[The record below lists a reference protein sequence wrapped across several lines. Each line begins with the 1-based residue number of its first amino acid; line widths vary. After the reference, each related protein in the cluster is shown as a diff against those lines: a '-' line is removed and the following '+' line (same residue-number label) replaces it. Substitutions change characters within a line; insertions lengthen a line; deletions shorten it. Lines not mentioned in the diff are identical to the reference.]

1 MRNYSRK
8 IAILMLL
15 VLVAGAAPAF
25 FATRANARE
34 PRPGIAQPDDWRLGG
49 EPGEDPHL
57 KTIPTI
63 YIAKY
68 ESEPLRAGGGG
79 GSVLSDESSINLEG
93 SREGSGRCLGSRVN
107 LAWRMFLRTWLRQL
121 HR

>member
-8 IAILMLL
+8 IAILMVLA
-15 VLVAGAAPAF
+15 LVAGAAPAF
-25 FATRANARE
+25 YAARLEARE
-34 PRPGIAQPDDWRLGG
+34 PRIGVAEPEDLMVGG

-63 YIAKY
+63 YSIKF
-68 ESEPLRAGGGG
+68 ESAPLGAGGGG
-79 GSVLSDESSINLEG
+79 GTVSLDGSSINLEG

-107 LAWRMFLRTWLRQL
+107 LAWRMFIRTWFRQL

>member
-8 IAILMLL
+8 IAILMVLA
-15 VLVAGAAPAF
+15 LVAGAAPAF
-25 FATRANARE
+25 YAARLEARE
-34 PRPGIAQPDDWRLGG
+34 PRIGVAEPEDLMVGG

-63 YIAKY
+63 YTIKY
-68 ESEPLRAGGGG
+68 ELAPLGTAVGEGA
-79 GSVLSDESSINLEG
+79 VPLDESSINLEG
-93 SREGSGRCLGSRVN
+93 SREGRGRCLGSRVN
-107 LAWRMFLRTWLRQL
+107 LAWRMLLRTWLWQL

>member
-8 IAILMLL
+8 IAIFMFLA
-15 VLVAGAAPAF
+15 LVAGAAPAF
-25 FATRANARE
+25 YAARIEARE
-34 PRPGIAQPDDWRLGG
+34 PRAGIAQPEDYALGG

-63 YIAKY
+63 YIITQ
-68 ESEPLRAGGGG
+68 ESEPLGVAAVEGP
-79 GSVLSDESSINLEG
+79 VLLDECSINLEG
-93 SREGSGRCLGSRVN
+93 LREGSGRGLGSRVN
-107 LAWRMFLRTWLRQL
+107 LAWRMFLRTWLWQL